1 MSRWNPPPTDG
12 CPVLLRRLLIA
23 TTVLALGLTPVAAF
37 AQEGEA
43 EPTPEVESTPLEQL
57 SEAVVDWAEALLLGR
72 ESVEDVEGEDEEAT
86 AEFDAL
92 VDSLEVVLAD
102 VFATLHFSQVEAEAL
117 EEAEELEEGDEEE
130 SAHGEAVSTVAQC
143 APRGSFGGLVEGM
156 RNHGEYVTAAAHGET
171 VDLVVPTIAD
181 GPDGPVVEAPVEDG
195 EPTSFDLATVEGATA
210 LCDALDVI
218 YQARLLQLEVAWE
231 DVDAARDAR
240 VIAREQCRLERLR
253 TDVDADEAKEAC
265 AELRARVREQH
276 EADRAERAEE
286 RDAAKAARAE
296 EREARRA
303 EKDAE
308 REERRAARDEAKAE
322 RGRPDRG

>member
-1 MSRWNPPPTDG
+1 MT
-12 CPVLLRRLLIA
+12 I
-23 TTVLALGLTPVAAF
+23 TTVLALGITPVAAF

-43 EPTPEVESTPLEQL
+43 EPAPEETESTPLEQL

-72 ESVEDVEGEDEEAT
+72 ESVEDLEDDEEAT
-86 AEFDAL
+86 AEFDAF

-117 EEAEELEEGDEEE
+117 EEAEELAEGDEEGDEEG
-130 SAHGEAVSTVAQC
+130 SAHGEAVSTVAHC

-156 RNHGEYVTAAAHGET
+156 QNHGEYVTAAAHGET
-171 VDLVVPTIAD
+171 VDLVVPTITD

-240 VIAREQCRLERLR
+240 VLAREQCRLERLR
-253 TDVDADEAKEAC
+253 TDVDADDAKEAC

-276 EADRAERAEE
+276 EADRAARAEE
-286 RDAAKAARAE
+286 REEAKAERAE
-296 EREARRA
+296 EREARR
-303 EKDAE
+303 AE

-322 RGRPDRG
+322 RGGKGKR